1 MDNVG
6 RLLYFCQDMMKT
18 KRLEKFHL
26 IKILSSSFNPSK
38 LDKESKEEVPWCN
51 G

>member
-6 RLLYFCQDMMKT
+6 RLVSFCQDMVNA
-18 KRLEKFHL
+18 KRLEKFHI
-26 IKILSSSFNPSK
+26 IKILSSSFKPSN